1 MRTGRLGLGQIRTGW
16 DMRHGN
22 WAGRG
27 VRRRALG
34 LRQEKQIKSE
44 VSCFSDFL
52 DLIRHV
58 TVVLWEEESEVTCD
72 PMTKA
77 WFNGLQVTTPE
88 LELIHSI

>member
-1 MRTGRLGLGQIRTGW
+1 MRNIQGMWTGRLGLGQIWTGW

-22 WAGRG
+22 WAGQG
-27 VRRRALG
+27 VCRRALW
-34 LRQEKQIKSE
+34 LRQEKWIKSE

-58 TVVLWEEESEVTCD
+58 MVVLWEEELEVTCD

-77 WFNGLQVTTPE
+77 WFDGLQVTT
-88 LELIHSI
+88 LEL